1 MAEARG
7 IDDDG
12 DTMTVDGVQATGNG
26 RPLAFLRRVTSPTV
40 EPAPAAPSATLHRV
54 AVGMVALGAGA
65 AVATILLDAIGAALP
80 GFAHTWRDFLGS
92 TAWFLGYGIR
102 VALAVVVLRR
112 RRHNAAAAWFGVV
125 TGLELLGELAGAL
138 PDVLAAVG
146 SGPTGIAAA
155 TLTEWWVA
163 GLTGIVALQLVARLP
178 SGGVEDRL
186 RRWTN
191 AAWMLI
197 VVPPLAFATNR
208 LVPVPWYAGEPTVTN
223 PLHLDL
229 PDGVVTTISV
239 AQGVVGSLFLV
250 GLAIVVVRYLRS
262 GATTRQ
268 RLRWMLGVPVVAIGI
283 TVTIQLFPDMPFGVL
298 SVVSAAAVVAVPVF
312 VALTVLGPGGVDVD
326 QVLRRSLVY
335 GVLWLAIATLYV
347 AAGAVVGTAA
357 GRRLPAFGAAVLTVV
372 ATLAFQPARQWLERL
387 ADRWVFGSRADPAH
401 LVADLGAA
409 LRDTYD
415 VNELLPTIERTLRRG
430 LSVEWARV
438 RLDADAGGHGDTE
451 PGDAALRVPIV
462 LGDERLGVVECGPR
476 RTRPLG
482 PEDRAVVE
490 TFARQAALSIAN
502 VHLTTQL
509 TTKATQLIE
518 SRDRLVTA
526 QETERR
532 RIERNI
538 HDGVQQ
544 ELVSLIQ
551 HAGEIEHGQ
560 AGSPVAG
567 DLAELRDELTRL
579 LTTLRELA
587 AGIHPSLLT
596 DRGLLPAVEALA
608 ARHPVPVAVRVDRT
622 LRGRRFAETVE
633 GAGYFTVA
641 ECLANSLKHAAAS
654 SVEVT
659 LARRDGSLV
668 IEVVDDGVGLATTGA
683 VGNGTGNGLGNLAAR
698 LEALDGGLTVESQPE
713 AGTTVRATMSLAGE
727 HGQPS

>member
-1 MAEARG
+1 
-7 IDDDG
+7 
-12 DTMTVDGVQATGNG
+12 MTVDGLQATGNG

-54 AVGMVALGAGA
+54 AVWMVALGAGA
-65 AVATILLDAIGAALP
+65 AVATILLDALGAALP

-146 SGPTGIAAA
+146 SGPTGIAAT
-155 TLTEWWVA
+155 TLTEWWLA

-178 SGGVEDRL
+178 SGGIEDRL

-191 AAWMLI
+191 AAWMLV

-229 PDGVVTTISV
+229 SEGVVTTISV

-262 GATTRQ
+262 GATTRRQ
-268 RLRWMLGVPVVAIGI
+268 LRWMLGVPVVAIGI

-347 AAGAVVGTAA
+347 AVGAVVGTAA

-401 LVADLGAA
+401 LVADLGSA
-409 LRDTYD
+409 LQDTYD
-415 VNELLPTIERTLRRG
+415 VNELLPTIESTLRRG
-430 LSVEWARV
+430 LSIEWARV
-438 RLDADAGGHGDTE
+438 RLDADAEGHGDTD

-482 PEDRAVVE
+482 PEDTAVVE
-490 TFARQAALSIAN
+490 TFARQAALAIAN
-502 VHLTTQL
+502 VQLTTEL

-518 SRDRLVTA
+518 SRDRLVRA

-551 HAGEIEHGQ
+551 HVGEIEHGRA
-560 AGSPVAG
+560 AGSPVAD
-567 DLAELRDELTRL
+567 DLADLRDELTQL

-622 LRGRRFAETVE
+622 LRGRRFAEAVE

-641 ECLANSLKHAAAS
+641 ECLANSLKHGAAS
-654 SVEVT
+654 RVEVT

-668 IEVVDDGVGLATTGA
+668 IEVVDDGVGLATTRV
-683 VGNGTGNGLGNLAAR
+683 VGNGTGNGVPDGTGTGLGNLAAR
-698 LEALDGGLTVESQPE
+698 LEALDGGLTVESRTG
-713 AGTTVRATMSLAGE
+713 AGTTVRATVSLVGE
-727 HGQPS
+727 HGQSS